1 MSFSH
6 PSDPS
11 RLLGFSANDVD
22 RLADKRDDAAWIAA
36 RRSGPEAR
44 FVLFS
49 GDRPVVRIGGDALQ
63 VGHAL
68 ALGEA
73 LGADFDNCP
82 FLGQRD
88 GIAYFAAGVVA
99 GDDAAETVETAGP
112 LKLIDLRSLAVDGQM
127 SAGDLGLL
135 AQARSLLHWH
145 QTHRFCSRC
154 GAPSTMTQG
163 GYRRDCGSCGGLHF
177 PRTDPVAIMLTVDG
191 ERCLLGRQPRFV
203 EGMYSALAGFIEP
216 GETIEAAVRRETWE
230 EAGIRAGFVR
240 YHASQPWPF
249 PASLMIGCHVE
260 AQSTEINMDAV
271 ELEDCRWFHRDDVAL
286 MLARS
291 HPDGLIAPPPMA
303 IAHVL
308 MKAFVDGEV

>member
-11 RLLGFSANDVD
+11 RLLGYAANDFD
-22 RLADKRDDAAWIAA
+22 RLAEKRDDDAWIAA
-36 RRSGPEAR
+36 QRDSDSAR

-49 GDRPVVRIGGDALQ
+49 GDRPVVGIGGDLNICHPRA
-63 VGHAL
+63 VGA
-68 ALGEA
+68 AFA
-73 LGADFDNCP
+73 ADYAECP
-82 FLGQRD
+82 FLGVR
-88 GIAYFAAGVVA
+88 GGVPHFAAQVISD
-99 GDDAAETVETAGP
+99 DDAEAKIEADGSC
-112 LKLIDLRSLAVDGQM
+112 KLIDLRSLAVDGQL
-127 SAGDLGLL
+127 SPGDLGLL

-154 GAPSTMTQG
+154 GAPSAMTQG

-191 ERCLLGRQPRFV
+191 DHCLLGRQPRFV
-203 EGMYSALAGFIEP
+203 DGMYSALAGFIEP

-230 EAGIRAGFVR
+230 EAGIRAGRVT
-240 YHASQPWPF
+240 YHSSQPWPF

-260 AQSTEINMDAV
+260 ALSTEINMDEA
-271 ELEDCRWFHRDDVAL
+271 ELDDCRWFHRDDVAL
-286 MLARS
+286 MLPRT
-291 HPDGLIAPPPMA
+291 HPDGLMAPPPMA
-303 IAHVL
+303 IAHIL